1 MAQKVLGTFPT
12 GTSDYLEAWQRREES
27 MRAAEERRKNQQAA
41 AENLSYTPT
50 ATAAPAPEPVQTPT
64 TETAAQAYEPAA
76 PTPTISYEP
85 EQQQA
90 AGSSQ
95 PAVEPPT
102 PTPTIAYEPEQQPA
116 ATDWNRQANQAADT
130 LGLRGNERINF
141 ISQMLNTQAA
151 GSSQQAAG
159 STAGSGQQS
168 ANNAANDYLAAWQ
181 RREES
186 MREAEARRAANQQPE
201 VSYNPPATNVP
212 AAGTAGSNQPPAPT
226 EFTYPTLLD
235 VTRNGIPADIQA
247 SMNAFDNRPKD
258 YPYSNVF
265 GTNDPNGE
273 SDLMYLIGK
282 TGMAV
287 ENRWNN
293 AVTTLKNDQKRWD
306 WIQSQPEYLN
316 AVTEEQMM
324 EAEAILGARYD
335 NMVKNGTIT
344 QDVAPIVSSN
354 DIRDRWKQAHDSKVA
369 EHNAMYDE
377 TAAWWSGRIKD
388 QAEKNAMQAEAE
400 QAAIKAGYSPYTPE
414 GIAYIKS
421 YQESEQQ
428 KDRRTPA
435 GDTRSNLT
443 STLDD
448 VMNGV
453 PVENNRNSGQKG
465 TGPASKPTT
474 SVSSGQP
481 ATGSSASASG
491 TAAGPSGKT
500 GSTSGSAGSTSGSAA
515 GTSGSSGNYTVP
527 SGSTYFRPSYG
538 QDMTRGVKAPYRRE
552 GYSIEELEGFGNAPR
567 TDFINNNGKPAYE
580 GYYLAPNGKYYPVD
594 QQKAAY
600 YRENGTYNGWNEG
613 MREYYNTFGT
623 YYGYRPG
630 WKNNGT
636 IRGGGYGGGYSY
648 SPRSYGYSSGGN
660 STLTYTTQN
669 PTYSYNGMKNWSF

>member
-27 MRAAEERRKNQQAA
+27 MRAAEERRKNQQA

-76 PTPTISYEP
+76 PTPTITFEP

-95 PAVEPPT
+95 QAVEPPT

-151 GSSQQAAG
+151 GSGQQAAG
-159 STAGSGQQS
+159 SPAGSGQQS

-186 MREAEARRAANQQPE
+186 MREAEARRAANQQPAE
-201 VSYNPPATNVP
+201 ANGP
-212 AAGTAGSNQPPAPT
+212 AAPKGNGYADTSYLRENPGESYVPRTPYVNEDQYQKDLAAGLVDNSFSPEALAEMYGGTRGNGYVDTTYLRENPGASYTPPAPIV
-226 EFTYPTLLD
+226 YSGAAQPAA
-235 VTRNGIPADIQA
+235 NGGWSDDLYDNPQDYFDDI
-247 SMNAFDNRPKD
+247 
-258 YPYSNVF
+258 V
-265 GTNDPNGE
+265 
-273 SDLMYLIGK
+273 
-282 TGMAV
+282 
-287 ENRWNN
+287 
-293 AVTTLKNDQKRWD
+293 
-306 WIQSQPEYLN
+306 WIQMEREGKSR
-316 AVTEEQMM
+316 A
-324 EAEAILGARYD
+324 EAEAYAR
-335 NMVKNGTIT
+335 NIVG
-344 QDVAPIVSSN
+344 QDLQYSEPDRGSISISELEGKQRGNKAAEKAEQDRRRAWFN
-354 DIRDRWKQAHDSKVA
+354 DAYNRGLAEAISQGKEGQDAINYATNAANQAVA
-369 EHNAMYDE
+369 ENLERREQKGRREVTTTTESGQGAESSQPLSY
-377 TAAWWSGRIKD
+377 SGRPG
-388 QAEKNAMQAEAE
+388 AENALADIMNRS
-400 QAAIKAGYSPYTPE
+400 AG
-414 GIAYIKS
+414 
-421 YQESEQQ
+421 
-428 KDRRTPA
+428 
-435 GDTRSNLT
+435 
-443 STLDD
+443 
-448 VMNGV
+448 
-453 PVENNRNSGQKG
+453 SGQP
-465 TGPASKPTT
+465 TAGPERKPTT
-474 SVSSGQP
+474 S
-481 ATGSSASASG
+481 A
-491 TAAGPSGKT
+491 
-500 GSTSGSAGSTSGSAA
+500 GSAGSGQQAA
-515 GTSGSSGNYTVP
+515 GSSSGSSGGTGSNGTGGSSSGSSNVP

-567 TDFINNNGKPAYE
+567 TDFKYNNGKPAYE

-660 STLTYTTQN
+660 STLTYTTQS